1 MIISKVTR
9 SYSRSLNT
17 KNYGLPESW
26 IKIEATYEA
35 QCESGDDAVKVSELL
50 VSQAQNDVVKGIQE
64 IIEKINAS
72 KTPVAPAPVAPVA
85 PVTPAPVAPVTPVAP
100 VATPASVAPV
110 ATPRAL

>member
-72 KTPVAPAPVAPVA
+72 KAPPTPETPPVVNTPPAPV
-85 PVTPAPVAPVTPVAP
+85 VTPPVNVPPAPLQ
-100 VATPASVAPV
+100 
-110 ATPRAL
+110 TPRAL

>member
-35 QCESGDDAVKVSELL
+35 ECESGDDAVKVSELL
-50 VSQAQNDVVKGIQE
+50 VNQAQNDVVKGIQE

-72 KTPVAPAPVAPVA
+72 KAPAPVTPVAPAPVAPVA
-85 PVTPAPVAPVTPVAP
+85 PVAPLTPPTVPFTPP
-100 VATPASVAPV
+100 VAPV